1 MLLLILHNSFPFVS
15 YTSVK
20 LDTGEDEFDFDE
32 EDDLML
38 DETEM
43 QDEQTEITETGNEDT
58 TVDVIAEMEDVTSD
72 FDSVEE

>member
-1 MLLLILHNSFPFVS
+1 MKRYRN
-15 YTSVK
+15 VK
-20 LDTGEDEFDFDE
+20 LDTGEDEFDLDE

-43 QDEQTEITETGNEDT
+43 QDEQTETTETGNEDT

-72 FDSVEE
+72 LDSVEE